1 MPPTTEELSRVRAEA
16 AGASW
21 SPASRVERAIRLIDS
36 AAPITR
42 EHALRIL
49 AAVAPEIT
57 PEQVE
62 ALSPVFARVN
72 AQGGGQR

>member
-21 SPASRVERAIRLIDS
+21 SPASRVERAIRLLDS
-36 AAPITR
+36 AAPAITR
-42 EHALRIL
+42 EQRIRIL
-49 AAVAPEIT
+49 VAAAPELT

-62 ALSPVFARVN
+62 ALSPIF
-72 AQGGGQR
+72 AQGGTR